1 MSHGTDQLISA
12 ARSGNSDALNSLI
25 DRHRP
30 YLKLLARMHQDDRL
44 RSKLDDSDLV
54 QEVSTQAFRDF
65 AKFVGA
71 GEGEFASWLRTKMA
85 GVAAQTLRHYTTQ
98 QRDIHLERN
107 LNESFDRSSSRIVE
121 WIAGDHSTPISNV
134 LRRERSVLVAQALDS
149 LPEHYRDVLIMREF
163 QNQSLEVSARFGRV
177 RSSRSVEC

>member
-1 MSHGTDQLISA
+1 MSNSTDQLISA
-12 ARSGNSDALNSLI
+12 ARSGNSGALNSLI

-30 YLKLLARMHQDDRL
+30 YLKLLARMHENERL

-54 QEVSTQAFRDF
+54 QEVSTQVFRDF

-98 QRDIHLERN
+98 QRAIHLERN
-107 LNESFDRSSSRIVE
+107 LNESFDGSSS
-121 WIAGDHSTPISNV
+121 
-134 LRRERSVLVAQALDS
+134 
-149 LPEHYRDVLIMREF
+149 
-163 QNQSLEVSARFGRV
+163 
-177 RSSRSVEC
+177 